1 MQSAGRRS
9 RKAAQAAG
17 SMSVP
22 VGLFGS
28 QIQTTRA
35 AVAVAASATASR
47 SIARPAGGTRV
58 TLPPAAAD
66 TVA

>member
-1 MQSAGRRS
+1 
-9 RKAAQAAG
+9 
-17 SMSVP
+17 MSVP

-47 SIARPAGGTRV
+47 SIASPAGGTRV
-58 TLPPAAAD
+58 TLPPAAAE

>member
-1 MQSAGRRS
+1 MPARS
-9 RKAAQAAG
+9 T
-17 SMSVP
+17 SVP

-35 AVAVAASATASR
+35 PVALAASATASR
-47 SIARPAGGTRV
+47 SIASPAGGTRV
-58 TLPPAAAD
+58 TIPPAAAE